1 MCCHLTICFLII
13 PDCENN
19 RAPAAGS
26 ATAAAEHRFA
36 GENNA
41 ANAIADTGDSVAAN
55 VAGVARV
62 TDVAD
67 AADIGSDTNCEDRWT
82 SYNGESTGF
91 CRSPPLLVK
100 RS

>member
-1 MCCHLTICFLII
+1 MSRHLTICFLVV

-19 RAPAAGS
+19 RAPAASS
-26 ATAAAEHRFA
+26 ATAEHRFA

-41 ANAIADTGDSVAAN
+41 ANAVADTGDSVAAN

-67 AADIGSDTNCEDRWT
+67 AADIGSDTNC
-82 SYNGESTGF
+82 
-91 CRSPPLLVK
+91 
-100 RS
+100 